1 MTGSK
6 VRILEHFKKYG
17 TLTSME
23 AFERYGITR
32 LAARIS
38 ELRVK
43 GYDIRTV
50 MVDGVNRYDEP
61 VRFANYVY
69 KGRILNDG
77 SKDTCD

>member
-1 MTGSK
+1 MKGSK
-6 VRILEHFKKYG
+6 IRILEHFAKHG

-23 AFERYGITR
+23 AFQTYGITR

-38 ELRVK
+38 ELREK

-50 MVDGVNRYDEP
+50 MVESTNRYGET

-69 KGRILNDG
+69 KGRRTDDG

>member
-1 MTGSK
+1 MKGSK

-23 AFERYGITR
+23 AFQMYGITR

-38 ELRVK
+38 ELREK

-50 MVDGVNRYDEP
+50 MIESTNRYGET

-69 KGRILNDG
+69 KGRTDDG

>member
-1 MTGSK
+1 MKGSK
-6 VRILEHFKKYG
+6 VRILGHFIEHG

-23 AFERYGITR
+23 AFQLYGITR

-38 ELRVK
+38 ELREK

-50 MVDGVNRYDEP
+50 MVESTNRYGET

-69 KGRILNDG
+69 RGKTEDG
-77 SKDTCD
+77 SKNTCD

>member
-1 MTGSK
+1 MKGSK
-6 VRILEHFKKYG
+6 VRILGHFKKYG

-23 AFERYGITR
+23 AFQTYGITR

-38 ELRVK
+38 ELREK

-50 MVDGVNRYDEP
+50 MVESTNRYGET
-61 VRFANYVY
+61 VCFANYVY
-69 KGRILNDG
+69 KGRTDDG

>member
-6 VRILEHFKKYG
+6 VRILGHFKKYG

-38 ELRVK
+38 ELRGK

-50 MVDGVNRYDEP
+50 MVESTNRYGET

-69 KGRILNDG
+69 KGRTDDG

>member
-1 MTGSK
+1 MMTGSK

-23 AFERYGITR
+23 AFQTYGITR

-38 ELRVK
+38 ELREK

-50 MVDGVNRYDEP
+50 MVDSTNRYGEP
-61 VRFANYVY
+61 VRYGLY
-69 KGRILNDG
+69 KLVE
-77 SKDTCD
+77 K

>member
-1 MTGSK
+1 MRGSK
-6 VRILEHFKKYG
+6 VRILEHFAKHG

-23 AFERYGITR
+23 AFQTYGITR

-38 ELRVK
+38 ELREK
-43 GYDIRTV
+43 GYDIRTM
-50 MVDGVNRYDEP
+50 MVESTNRYGET

-69 KGRILNDG
+69 KGRTDDG

>member
-1 MTGSK
+1 MKGSK
-6 VRILEHFKKYG
+6 VRILEHFAKHG

-23 AFERYGITR
+23 AFQLYGITR

-38 ELRVK
+38 ELREK

-50 MVDGVNRYDEP
+50 MVESTNRYDET

-69 KGRILNDG
+69 KGRTDYG